1 MMVTKKLIKLKGN
14 KTSWGEGLEGKVLGA
29 TDSMGMG

>member
-14 KTSWGEGLEGKVLGA
+14 KTSWGKGLEGRVWGA
-29 TDSMGMG
+29 TDSTEKG